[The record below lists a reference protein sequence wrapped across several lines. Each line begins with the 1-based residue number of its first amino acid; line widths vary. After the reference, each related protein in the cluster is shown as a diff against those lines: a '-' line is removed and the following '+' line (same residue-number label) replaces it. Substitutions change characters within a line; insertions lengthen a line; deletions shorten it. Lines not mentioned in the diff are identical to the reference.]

1 MRITSKG
8 QVTIP
13 QDIREK
19 FGLLPNTEVLFK
31 VVRGKV
37 YLEASEAD
45 PRSRVRRVLE
55 KLRGSANEP
64 MFKGWTTDKIMA
76 FLRDNG

>member
-19 FGLLPNTEVLFK
+19 FGLLPNTEVEFK
-31 VVRGKV
+31 VARGKV
-37 YLEASEAD
+37 YLETSEAD
-45 PRSRVRRVLE
+45 PRNRARRALE

-76 FLRDNG
+76 LTRGED